1 MSDIYRDCDSKLYSK
16 QHIGIGEAEVI
27 NTISDNVA
35 KVEIYESADG
45 KAQVD
50 VRFEQETVWLSQAQM
65 TELFGRDQSVVSRH
79 IANAIR
85 DEEID
90 EKSNMQKMHIANSDR
105 PVTFYDLDVVISVGY
120 RIKSPQGVQFR
131 RWATQRLRE
140 YLVQGYTL
148 NQQRFDKNSTE
159 LQQALKLIKKT
170 AQSPEL
176 NTDEGRGLIEI
187 ISRYTQTFLWLQR
200 YDEGLLDSPAGQ
212 DGGILPSTAEAMAA
226 LTDLKAQ
233 LIDRGEATELFA
245 KPRGDGLDSVLGNLQ
260 QTVFGEPAYPT
271 IESKAAHLLY
281 FMVKNHPF
289 TDGNKRSGAFLF
301 VDFLH
306 RNHRLLNDKGDMV
319 INNTGLAALTLLV
332 AESDPNQKETLI
344 KLIMNMLSLEG

>member
-1 MSDIYRDCDSKLYSK
+1 MTTNDRI
-16 QHIGIGEAEVI
+16 
-27 NTISDNVA
+27 DNSNIDNNQA
-35 KVEIYESADG
+35 KIEIYQAADG
-45 KAQVD
+45 QARVD
-50 VRFEQETVWLSQAQM
+50 VLFEQETVWLSQAQM
-65 TELFGRDQSVVSRH
+65 TDLFGRDQSVISRH
-79 IANAIR
+79 IANALK
-85 DEEID
+85 DEEVS

-105 PVTFYDLDVVISVGY
+105 PVAFYDLDVVISVGY
-120 RIKSPQGVQFR
+120 RIKTPQGVQFR

-148 NQQRFDKNSTE
+148 NKQRFDKNSSE
-159 LQQALKLIKKT
+159 LEQALALIKKT

-200 YDEGLLDSPAGQ
+200 YDEGLLGDPTGQAG
-212 DGGILPSTAEAMAA
+212 GALPTTHEAMTA
-226 LTDLKAQ
+226 LNDLKSQ
-233 LIDRGEATELFA
+233 LMARGEATELFA
-245 KPRGDGLDSVLGNLQ
+245 RPRGDGLDSVLGSLQ

-306 RNHRLLNDKGDMV
+306 RNGRLLNDEGEMV

-332 AESDPNQKETLI
+332 AESDPNQKEILI

>member
-1 MSDIYRDCDSKLYSK
+1 MKATQNNNNS
-16 QHIGIGEAEVI
+16 
-27 NTISDNVA
+27 TI
-35 KVEIYESADG
+35 EIYESADG

-65 TELFGRDQSVVSRH
+65 TELFGRDQSVISRH
-79 IANAIR
+79 IANAIS
-85 DEEID
+85 DEEVS

-148 NQQRFDKNSTE
+148 NQQRLDKNSAE
-159 LQQALKLIKKT
+159 LQQALNLIKKT

-176 NTDEGRGLIEI
+176 NTDQGRGLIEI

-200 YDEGLLDSPAGQ
+200 YDEGLLDDPSGQ
-212 DGGILPSTAEAMAA
+212 EGGVLPSPAEAMAA
-226 LTDLKAQ
+226 LNNLKSQ
-233 LIDRGEATELFA
+233 LIERGEATELFA
-245 KPRGDGLDSVLGNLQ
+245 KPRGDGLGSVLGNLE

-306 RNHRLLNDKGDMV
+306 RNNRLLNDKGDMV

-332 AESDPNQKETLI
+332 AESNPNQKDTLI
-344 KLIMNMLSLEG
+344 KLIMNMLSLEA

>member
-1 MSDIYRDCDSKLYSK
+1 MKVTGNS
-16 QHIGIGEAEVI
+16 GNAENLKI
-27 NTISDNVA
+27 
-35 KVEIYESADG
+35 EIYQSADG
-45 KAQVD
+45 QAQVD

-65 TELFGRDQSVVSRH
+65 TEIFGRDQSVISRH
-79 IANAIR
+79 IANAIN
-85 DEEID
+85 DEEVS

-105 PVTFYDLDVVISVGY
+105 PVVLYDLDVVISVGY
-120 RIKSPQGVQFR
+120 RIKSAQGVQFR

-148 NQQRFDKNSTE
+148 NQERFDKNSAE
-159 LQQALKLIKKT
+159 LQQALNLIKKT

-176 NTDEGRGLIEI
+176 KTDEGRGLIEI

-200 YDEGLLDSPAGQ
+200 YDEGLLDDPAGQ
-212 DGGILPSTAEAMAA
+212 DGGVLSSPTEAMAA
-226 LTDLKAQ
+226 LNDLKSQ
-233 LIDRGEATELFA
+233 LMTRGEATELFA
-245 KPRGDGLDSVLGNLQ
+245 KPRGDGLASVLGNLE

-306 RNHRLLNDKGDMV
+306 RNGRLLNDQGDMV

-344 KLIMNMLSLEG
+344 KLIMNMLSLEV